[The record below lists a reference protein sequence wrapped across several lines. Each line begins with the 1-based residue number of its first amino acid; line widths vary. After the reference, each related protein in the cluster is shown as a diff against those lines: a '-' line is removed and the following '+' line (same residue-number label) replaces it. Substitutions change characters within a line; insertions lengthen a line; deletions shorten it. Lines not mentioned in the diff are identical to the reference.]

1 MTASR
6 GEIADLMAVA
16 LARMVVA
23 GDVVGVG
30 LGTPI
35 ALVAAMVA
43 RHTTQHGVHVLAGGA
58 LDVSGGVES
67 YLRDPRD
74 QRGLTPGFVP
84 HLDSMDMAERQA
96 MTLQFL
102 RPAQIDRFG
111 NLNTSRIGVR
121 SAPTARFS
129 GGLATADVP
138 TLLPRVIAYH
148 PEHRPRSLPA
158 RVDWITGSGRGW
170 AGKTLEAGG
179 TVAVVT
185 DLAVIEFVEGHGRV
199 KSIHPWSSA
208 STVGENTG
216 FELSLP
222 EDALPTPEPTSD
234 ELEALEQVDP
244 RRRRDEE
251 VPDRTGRDRRVTS

>member
-1 MTASR
+1 MTTSR
-6 GEIADLMAVA
+6 GEIADLMVVA

-35 ALVAAMVA
+35 ALVAALVA
-43 RHTTQHGVHVLAGGA
+43 RHATQHGVHVLAGGA
-58 LDVSGGVES
+58 LDMKGGVE
-67 YLRDPRD
+67 YHLRDPRD
-74 QRGLTPGFVP
+74 QLGLTPGFVP

-121 SAPTARFS
+121 PAPTARFG

-138 TLLPRVIAYH
+138 ALLPRVIAYH
-148 PEHRPRSLPA
+148 PDHRPRSLPA
-158 RVDWITGSGRGW
+158 RVDWITGSGHGW
-170 AGKTLEAGG
+170 AGSTWKAAG

-185 DLAVIEFVEGHGRV
+185 DLAVIEFVEGRGRI
-199 KSIHPWSSA
+199 KSIHPWSDA
-208 STVGENTG
+208 STVRENTG
-216 FELSLP
+216 FDLSPP
-222 EDALPTPEPTSD
+222 ENAPPTPEPTPE
-234 ELEALEQVDP
+234 ELEALDLVDP

-251 VPDRTGRDRRVTS
+251 VPDRAGRGKRVTS

>member
-6 GEIADLMAVA
+6 GEIADLMVVA
-16 LARMVVA
+16 LARMVAA

-35 ALVAAMVA
+35 ALVAALVA
-43 RHTTQHGVHVLAGGA
+43 RHATRHGVHVLAGGA

-67 YLRDPRD
+67 HLRDPREH
-74 QRGLTPGFVP
+74 GLTPGFVP

-111 NLNTSRIGVR
+111 NLNTSRIGAR
-121 SAPTARFS
+121 SAPTARFG

-138 TLLPRVIAYH
+138 ALLPRVIAYH
-148 PEHRPRSLPA
+148 PDHRPRSLPA
-158 RVDWITGSGRGW
+158 RVDWITGSGHGW
-170 AGKTLEAGG
+170 AGSTRKAAGM
-179 TVAVVT
+179 VAVVT
-185 DLAVIEFVEGHGRV
+185 DLAVIEFVDGRGRM
-199 KSIHPWSSA
+199 KSIHPWSNA
-208 STVGENTG
+208 STVRENTG

-222 EDALPTPEPTSD
+222 EDAPPTPEPTPE
-234 ELEALEQVDP
+234 ELKALDLVDP
-244 RRRRDEE
+244 RRRRDDE
-251 VPDRTGRDRRVTS
+251 VPDRAGRGRRVTS

>member
-1 MTASR
+1 MTVSR
-6 GEIADLMAVA
+6 GEIADLMVVA
-16 LARMVVA
+16 LARMVMA

-35 ALVAAMVA
+35 ALVAALVA
-43 RHTTQHGVHVLAGGA
+43 RHMTQHGVHVLAGGA
-58 LDVSGGVES
+58 LDVNGGVES
-67 YLRDPRD
+67 HLRYPQD

-138 TLLPRVIAYH
+138 ALLPRVIAYH
-148 PEHRPRSLPA
+148 PDHRPRSFPA
-158 RVDWITGSGRGW
+158 RVDWITGSGHGW
-170 AGKTLEAGG
+170 AGSTRKAAG

-199 KSIHPWSSA
+199 ESIHPWSDA
-208 STVGENTG
+208 STVDENTG

-222 EDALPTPEPTSD
+222 EDAPPTPAPTSD
-234 ELEALEQVDP
+234 ELEALDLVDP
-244 RRRRDEE
+244 RHRRDGE
-251 VPDRTGRDRRVTS
+251 VSDPPDRDRRVTS

>member
-1 MTASR
+1 
-6 GEIADLMAVA
+6 MAVA

-35 ALVAAMVA
+35 ALVAALVGK
-43 RHTTQHGVHVLAGGA
+43 HTTRHGVHVLAGGA
-58 LDVSGGVES
+58 LDVNGGVES
-67 YLRDPRD
+67 HLRDPRD

-138 TLLPRVIAYH
+138 ALLPRVIAYH
-148 PEHRPRSLPA
+148 PDHRPRSLPA
-158 RVDWITGSGRGW
+158 RVDWITGNGHGW
-170 AGKTLEAGG
+170 AGNTRKAAG

-199 KSIHPWSSA
+199 ESIHPWSNA

-216 FELSLP
+216 FELSMP
-222 EDALPTPEPTSD
+222 EDAPPTPAPTSD

-251 VPDRTGRDRRVTS
+251 VPDGAGRDRRVTS

>member
-6 GEIADLMAVA
+6 GEIADLMVVA

-35 ALVAAMVA
+35 ALAAALVA
-43 RHTTQHGVHVLAGGA
+43 RHATQHGVHVLAGGA

-67 YLRDPRD
+67 QLSDPRD
-74 QRGLTPGFVP
+74 QLGLTPGFVP

-102 RPAQIDRFG
+102 RPAQVDRFG

-121 SAPTARFS
+121 SAPTARF

-138 TLLPRVIAYH
+138 SLLSRVIAYH
-148 PEHRPRSLPA
+148 PDHRPRSLPA
-158 RVDWITGSGRGW
+158 RVDWITGSGHGW
-170 AGKTLEAGG
+170 TGNTRKAAG

-185 DLAVIEFVEGHGRV
+185 DLAVIEFVEGRGRL
-199 KSIHPWSSA
+199 KSIHPWSDA
-208 STVGENTG
+208 STVRENTG

-222 EDALPTPEPTSD
+222 EDAPPTPEPTPD
-234 ELEALEQVDP
+234 ELETLDLVDP
-244 RRRRDEE
+244 RRRRDGE
-251 VPDRTGRDRRVTS
+251 VPDRAGRGGRATP

>member
-1 MTASR
+1 MV
-6 GEIADLMAVA
+6 VA

-35 ALVAAMVA
+35 ALVAALVA

-58 LDVSGGVES
+58 LDVNGGVES
-67 YLRDPRD
+67 HLRDPRD
-74 QRGLTPGFVP
+74 QLGLTPGFVP

-129 GGLATADVP
+129 GGLATADV
-138 TLLPRVIAYH
+138 TALLPRVIAYH
-148 PEHRPRSLPA
+148 PDHRPRSLPA
-158 RVDWITGSGRGW
+158 QVDWITGAGHGW
-170 AGKTLEAGG
+170 TGDTRKGAG

-185 DLAVIEFVEGHGRV
+185 DLAVIEFVERRGRV
-199 KSIHPWSSA
+199 KSIHPWSNA

-216 FELSLP
+216 FELSMSK
-222 EDALPTPEPTSD
+222 DAPPTPAPTPD
-234 ELEALEQVDP
+234 ELETLDLVDP

-251 VPDRTGRDRRVTS
+251 VPDRAGRGGKAPS

>member
-6 GEIADLMAVA
+6 GEIADLMVVA

-30 LGTPI
+30 LGTPL
-35 ALVAAMVA
+35 ALVAALVA
-43 RHTTQHGVHVLAGGA
+43 RHATQHGVHVLAGGA
-58 LDVSGGVES
+58 LDVNGGVES
-67 YLRDPRD
+67 HLRDPRD
-74 QRGLTPGFVP
+74 QLSLTPGFVP

-138 TLLPRVIAYH
+138 ALLPRVIAYH
-148 PEHRPRSLPA
+148 PDHRPRSLPA
-158 RVDWITGSGRGW
+158 QVDWITGAGHGW
-170 AGKTLEAGG
+170 AGGTRKAAG

-185 DLAVIEFVEGHGRV
+185 DLAVIEFVERRGRV
-199 KSIHPWSSA
+199 KSIHPWSDA

-216 FELSLP
+216 FELSMS
-222 EDALPTPEPTSD
+222 EDAPPTPKPTPD
-234 ELEALEQVDP
+234 ELATLDLVDP

-251 VPDRTGRDRRVTS
+251 VPDQAGRGGKAPS